1 MRIMMKI
8 AMLTAL
14 LGHILCGISDC
25 LLSYSKSGRLNLK
38 EITDPDKMSERFE
51 DMPLSFPLASMLLG
65 TAAITMF
72 GFGYFALSDWMHIFS
87 KTASNIMF
95 ISSVLFLIPIVTH
108 HVFCGVVEWIYI
120 RMGRTNAAREAVLEM
135 QMKTI
140 ATMVVGYL
148 GLLTFMVTL
157 FIMIVMGNTG
167 LPVWACVFNT
177 LVVMIVLA
185 PTKLPAKGNIAG
197 AIMYL
202 GLLIL
207 I

>member
-1 MRIMMKI
+1 MYVSTVI
-8 AMLTAL
+8 
-14 LGHILCGISDC
+14 
-25 LLSYSKSGRLNLK
+25 
-38 EITDPDKMSERFE
+38 
-51 DMPLSFPLASMLLG
+51 
-65 TAAITMF
+65 
-72 GFGYFALSDWMHIFS
+72 
-87 KTASNIMF
+87 
-95 ISSVLFLIPIVTH
+95 FLIPIVTH

-120 RMGRTNAAREAVLEM
+120 RLGRTNAVREAVLEM
-135 QMKTI
+135 QIKTI

-148 GLLTFMVTL
+148 GLLIFMVTL
-157 FIMIVMGNTG
+157 FIMIVMGNTS

-185 PTKLPAKGNIAG
+185 PTKLPAKGNLAG

>member
-1 MRIMMKI
+1 MMKT
-8 AMLTAL
+8 AMLAAL
-14 LGHILCGISDC
+14 IGHILCGVSDC

-38 EITDPDKMSERFE
+38 EIKDSDKMSKMFE
-51 DMPLSFPLASMLLG
+51 DMPLWFPLASMLLG

-72 GFGYFALSDWMHIFS
+72 GFGYFALSDWMSVFS
-87 KTASNIMF
+87 ETASAIMF
-95 ISSVLFLIPIVTH
+95 ISSVIFLIPIVTH

-120 RMGRTNAAREAVLEM
+120 RLGRTNAVRKAVLEM
-135 QMKTI
+135 QIKTI

-148 GLLTFMVTL
+148 GLLTFMATL
-157 FIMIVMGNTG
+157 FIMVVTGNTG

-177 LVVMIVLA
+177 LAVMIVLA
-185 PTKLPAKGNIAG
+185 PAKLPAKGNIAG